1 MSVSTSSTSQVETNP
16 RGIPKAPFVSNV
28 DDYLDGTDSSVEST
42 LNKFQEMIAKYRYME
57 LNVQNRRKGLDEKI
71 PDIAKTLAMVEFL
84 KDRRDR
90 KLGKKAKKDDDDDD
104 LDDDLEDEDDEAAD
118 DAPLKTTFELNDTLY
133 AEAEIE
139 ESELVYLWLGA
150 NVMLAYPLDE
160 AQALL
165 SSKLAGAQQ
174 TRANAVEDLEWLRE
188 QITVMEVNLA
198 RVYNWDVRRRREAKA
213 KGIEGTDEK

>member
-1 MSVSTSSTSQVETNP
+1 MSVSTSSGPQVETNP
-16 RGIPKAPFVSNV
+16 RGIPRAPFVSNV
-28 DDYLDGTDSSVEST
+28 EEYLDGTDSSVEST

-84 KDRRDR
+84 KDRREK
-90 KLGKKAKKDDDDDD
+90 KLGKSVKKDDEDELEDD
-104 LDDDLEDEDDEAAD
+104 LDDDEDQAADEA
-118 DAPLKTTFELNDTLY
+118 PLTTTFELNDTLY
-133 AEAEIE
+133 AEAVIE
-139 ESELVYLWLGA
+139 ESDLVYLWLGA

-174 TRANAVEDLEWLRE
+174 SRSNAVEDLEWLRE

-213 KGIEGTDEK
+213 KGIEEGHEV